1 MGSSVDRRNSSQ
13 VLRHRGRMLLV
24 VNDEHGREEENQLD
38 WLVKVCLH
46 VPCSIGT
53 LPHSGVSTDGYP
65 GHLFVSHPT
74 ILFPFRIA
82 LSKEHFPLIT
92 EKGSQVSDSSLFRL
106 WHLDDTGFLLF
117 VKGFY
122 VRQVLVSIPGTVSG
136 LWRRSRSYLVSSG
149 VVYL

>member
-1 MGSSVDRRNSSQ
+1 
-13 VLRHRGRMLLV
+13 VLNR
-24 VNDEHGREEENQLD
+24 DKNQFTPNLMECSKPQQTLGLRVIPKKGLD
-38 WLVKVCLH
+38 AY
-46 VPCSIGT
+46 
-53 LPHSGVSTDGYP
+53 VSTDCYP

-136 LWRRSRSYLVSSG
+136 L
-149 VVYL
+149 